1 MPINYVASDIDEQH
15 PIAHYKAKAWVGDY
29 SWLKKKN
36 HSQHVKTWSGGEKN
50 YPVLSMGPRKKQSC
64 RMNQRQCP

>member
-1 MPINYVASDIDEQH
+1 MPINYVASDTDEQH

-29 SWLKKKN
+29 SRLKKP
-36 HSQHVKTWSGGEKN
+36 HSQPVKTRSGGEKN
-50 YPVLSMGPRKKQSC
+50 YPVLSMEPRKKQSC